1 MSSVE
6 NNWTQTVACCLPV
19 LSASKFLSQHIGYIM
34 DADQYNNADMRVKS
48 SKHKG
53 SNVLSNL
60 SQKAFFQSHSQENA
74 KNWCIASGVNVE
86 PVSVKTEN
94 NCTRFA
100 PNNYIQGNRLGNFSS
115 KDVLKLG
122 KTTGAWGIH
131 TEQYN
136 AGTKSLLKCEKSI
149 KCKITLQPD
158 TVAYRVTASS
168 KDVLKLGKTTGAWGI
183 HTEQYNAGTKSL
195 LKCEKSIKCKITLQP
210 DTVAYRVTAFNRKTE
225 MAKSCNGRNGVY
237 RVVLNQGRNRLSR
250 NSVEMHTAGAGDG
263 KLSREYFRDQTKI
276 GINGPDKTTGSAVE
290 FELEC
295 DASIGRL
302 VQAVFSRCKIYDIVN
317 VNSKQHRNNNE
328 PIDVTLVNVDTGK
341 RQSSMF
347 MGFIDEIEV
356 KLSRRDL
363 NSNAKFN
370 WANVINFGV
379 SGINGFIRCPE
390 LCPTTTM
397 NGVEVIHKLTGMAV
411 TAGYYNDNYAQK
423 NTRHPIRFGV
433 VSTSQNKEFHKRVI

>member
-6 NNWTQTVACCLPV
+6 NNWTQTVACCLRV

-136 AGTKSLLKCEKSI
+136 AGTK
-149 KCKITLQPD
+149 
-158 TVAYRVTASS
+158 
-168 KDVLKLGKTTGAWGI
+168 G
-183 HTEQYNAGTKSL
+183 L

-225 MAKSCNGRNGVY
+225 MARSCNGRNGVY

-317 VNSKQHRNNNE
+317 VNSIQHSNNNE

-433 VSTSQNKEFHKRVI
+433 VSASQNKEFHKRVI

>member
-60 SQKAFFQSHSQENA
+60 SQKAFFQSHSQENEQ
-74 KNWCIASGVNVE
+74 NWCITSGVNVE

-136 AGTKSLLKCEKSI
+136 AEM
-149 KCKITLQPD
+149 
-158 TVAYRVTASS
+158 
-168 KDVLKLGKTTGAWGI
+168 
-183 HTEQYNAGTKSL
+183 KSL

-225 MAKSCNGRNGVY
+225 MTKSCNGRNGVY
-237 RVVLNQGRNRLSR
+237 RAVLNQDQNRLSR

-295 DASIGRL
+295 DTSIGTL
-302 VQAVFSRCKIYDIVN
+302 VQAVFSRCKMYDIAN
-317 VNSKQHRNNNE
+317 VNSIQHSNNNE

-423 NTRHPIRFGV
+423 NTRYPIRFGV
-433 VSTSQNKEFHKRVI
+433 VSASQNKEFHKRVI

>member
-6 NNWTQTVACCLPV
+6 NNWTQTVACCLPI

-34 DADQYNNADMRVKS
+34 DADQYNNKDMGVKS

-53 SNVLSNL
+53 SNALSNV
-60 SQKAFFQSHSQENA
+60 SQKAFFQGHSQENA

-122 KTTGAWGIH
+122 RTSGAWGIH

-136 AGTKSLLKCEKSI
+136 AGTK
-149 KCKITLQPD
+149 
-158 TVAYRVTASS
+158 
-168 KDVLKLGKTTGAWGI
+168 G
-183 HTEQYNAGTKSL
+183 L

-225 MAKSCNGRNGVY
+225 MARSCNGRNGVY

-276 GINGPDKTTGSAVE
+276 GINGPEKTTGSVVE

-302 VQAVFSRCKIYDIVN
+302 VQVVFSRCKMYDIAN
-317 VNSKQHRNNNE
+317 VNSIQHSNNNE

-356 KLSRRDL
+356 KLSKRGL
-363 NSNAKFN
+363 KSNAKFN

-397 NGVEVIHKLTGMAV
+397 NGVEVIHKLTGMTV

-433 VSTSQNKEFHKRVI
+433 VSASQNKEFHKRVI

>member
-1 MSSVE
+1 M
-6 NNWTQTVACCLPV
+6 
-19 LSASKFLSQHIGYIM
+19 
-34 DADQYNNADMRVKS
+34 
-48 SKHKG
+48 
-53 SNVLSNL
+53 
-60 SQKAFFQSHSQENA
+60 
-74 KNWCIASGVNVE
+74 
-86 PVSVKTEN
+86 
-94 NCTRFA
+94 
-100 PNNYIQGNRLGNFSS
+100 
-115 KDVLKLG
+115 
-122 KTTGAWGIH
+122 
-131 TEQYN
+131 
-136 AGTKSLLKCEKSI
+136 
-149 KCKITLQPD
+149 
-158 TVAYRVTASS
+158 
-168 KDVLKLGKTTGAWGI
+168 KLGKTTGAWGI

-356 KLSRRDL
+356 KLCRRDL